1 MQLARA
7 SFVLVCAVLLAAC
20 GGSDDITAAP
30 TSGSGGNAAKDSGT
44 NWPSGGNAG
53 ATSAGGS
60 AGVSTGGAAGEAGG
74 GGSAGAPAIPTSC
87 PRVRVNVPAG
97 EVLNVRPSPATSG
110 APVGT
115 LDDGELADVLSLV
128 NGEALDGNDLWYEIE
143 TDALTGYVW
152 SGLVSCTTDEPPVAP
167 DGFYLPLVCNKSAT
181 VTQGNDGSY
190 SHQGTSEYA
199 FDFSL
204 GIGTSMVA
212 MADGSVVK
220 IYDQTKPG
228 DACYSGG
235 GPSCATKANLVVLQ
249 HGDGTQT
256 LYAHLSKV
264 SVQKGDVLKRGTQVG
279 LSGSTGYS
287 TGPHAHVS
295 RQKTCTSTTCQ
306 SIPMKFVDVPGDGV
320 PNTGQK
326 VTSGNC
332 P

>member
-1 MQLARA
+1 MQLATA
-7 SFVLVCAVLLAAC
+7 SFVLVLTVLVAAC
-20 GGSDDITAAP
+20 SASDDITAAP
-30 TSGSGGNAAKDSGT
+30 TSGSGGNAAEDSGSS
-44 NWPSGGNAG
+44 WPSA
-53 ATSAGGS
+53 GS
-60 AGVSTGGAAGEAGG
+60 AGAAPTGGAAGEAGS
-74 GGSAGAPAIPTSC
+74 GGSAGTPAIPANC

-97 EVLNVRPSPATSG
+97 EVLNVRPSPATTG

-167 DGFYLPLVCNKSAT
+167 DGFYLPLVCKKTAT
-181 VTQGNDGSY
+181 VTQGNNGSY
-190 SHQGTSEYA
+190 SHQGASKYA

-204 GIGTSMVA
+204 GIGTAMVA

-256 LYAHLSKV
+256 VYAHLSKV
-264 SVQKGDVLKRGTQVG
+264 SVQKGDVVKRGTQVG

-287 TGPHAHVS
+287 TGPHAHVA
-295 RQKTCTSTTCQ
+295 RQKPCTTSCQ
-306 SIPMKFVDVPGDGV
+306 SIPLTFLDVPGDGV
-320 PNTGQK
+320 PSTGQK